1 MDSNHLDPITNTA
14 TVAID
19 LQRNLGKIASGKVR
33 DLFEVD
39 KERLLFVSSDRISA
53 FDIVMKNVT
62 LDQLSSQQLPWPGGI
77 SVSIEGNWPGF
88 AVDGESFGPV

>member
-1 MDSNHLDPITNTA
+1 MDSDHLDPITNTA

-53 FDIVMKNVT
+53 FDIVMKNVS

-77 SVSIEGNWPGF
+77 SVSIEGSWPGF
-88 AVDGESFGPV
+88 ADDGESFGPI